1 VRSDAGPRGFDR
13 YGFRVPAV
21 IVSPYARPGYVR
33 SEILDHTSVL
43 RLVQEKWNLPPLTR
57 RDAAAA
63 APLGALDLEGPPAF
77 LDLPDLPDPH
87 ASLTVDIMSRL
98 LQHRS
103 STANIVHLPSWRTG
117 ARMLPTQRRQAIITQ
132 VRQQAAVSAEDL
144 SGQFAVSVETIRR
157 DLRTLRDAGLL
168 ERVYGGATRP
178 SGRSSEGSFAARSA
192 RNIER
197 KRAIAAIAASL
208 VEPEETIVIDIG
220 TTALEVARALPGAFR
235 GRVLTNSVPAAL
247 ELSGRDGIELLL
259 SGGQVRPGDSA
270 CSGAHAEAFF
280 AEFYAD
286 RAFLGSGG
294 VHPEAGLT
302 DYYPAEVVVRRT
314 IVAHTAKNYV
324 LADSSKL
331 GVIAVRRV
339 CELDQV
345 TAVLTDDTEN
355 ADAAAA
361 LDAAGVTLMRAEVP
375 ERGHLPAAG

>member
-1 VRSDAGPRGFDR
+1 VRS
-13 YGFRVPAV
+13 
-21 IVSPYARPGYVR
+21 
-33 SEILDHTSVL
+33 
-43 RLVQEKWNLPPLTR
+43 
-57 RDAAAA
+57 
-63 APLGALDLEGPPAF
+63 
-77 LDLPDLPDPH
+77 PH
-87 ASLTVDIMSRL
+87 AHARIVAVDTS
-98 LQHRS
+98 
-103 STANIVHLPSWRTG
+103 
-117 ARMLPTQRRQAIITQ
+117 
-132 VRQQAAVSAEDL
+132 
-144 SGQFAVSVETIRR
+144 
-157 DLRTLRDAGLL
+157 
-168 ERVYGGATRP
+168 
-178 SGRSSEGSFAARSA
+178 
-192 RNIER
+192 
-197 KRAIAAIAASL
+197 
-208 VEPEETIVIDIG
+208 
-220 TTALEVARALPGAFR
+220 VARALPGTFR

-247 ELSGRDGIELLL
+247 ELSGRDGLELLL
-259 SGGQVRPGDSA
+259 SGGQVRPGDGA

-355 ADAAAA
+355 AEAAAA

-375 ERGHLPAAG
+375 ERRHLPAAG